1 LTLNKSKSVGM
12 MTTIALIVSAAWII
26 IGFMGN
32 LYGAAIAVGMTMWHV
47 AFTGLIALADLVLIP
62 FVVKE
67 IKWAFLAA
75 MIVGIAAFLVAL
87 LVGPGYTLITS
98 GWQSTTD
105 FNTAVGGGIL
115 WIVLQIPVIFFAFK
129 AYRKL

>member
-1 LTLNKSKSVGM
+1 MTEKSKSVGM

-32 LYGAAIAVGMTMWHV
+32 LYGAAIAVGMTNWHV
-47 AFTGLIALADLVLIP
+47 AFTGLIALANLILIP

-67 IKWAFLAA
+67 IKWAFLAT
-75 MIVGIAAFLVAL
+75 MIVGIIAFLVAL
-87 LVGPGYTLITS
+87 LAGPGYTLITS
-98 GWQSTTD
+98 GWQNTND

-115 WIVLQIPVIFFAFK
+115 WIVLQIPVIFFAFRD
-129 AYRKL
+129 YRKL

>member
-1 LTLNKSKSVGM
+1 MTEKSKSVGM

-47 AFTGLIALADLVLIP
+47 AFTGFIALADLVLIP

-67 IKWAFLAA
+67 IKWAFLATV
-75 MIVGIAAFLVAL
+75 IVGIIAFIVAL
-87 LVGPGYTLITS
+87 LAGPGYTLVTS
-98 GWQSTTD
+98 GWQSTND
-105 FNTAVGGGIL
+105 FYIAVGGGIV
-115 WIVLQIPVIFFAFK
+115 WIILQIPVIVFALRD
-129 AYRKL
+129 YRKL